1 MDWDIALIPGPINPD
16 ICFAL
21 DLTRPIACATF
32 NKFPSVVNLWSNFA
46 IYRIFV
52 YCFECLPYAGGITSE
67 WFCIES
73 SLFTLFM
80 SAGALSF
87 YWNRTTRN
95 ARRMF
100 HASLLYLP
108 VFMSGLLLHRLP
120 NSEHEFTVTDSDTH
134 VSLSFSKSS
143 LEVENTNHQIKP
155 RSNPVGSQA
164 RPPVAY
170 ASVAPFPFLPAPLY
184 VSPDP

>member
-1 MDWDIALIPGPINPD
+1 MKL
-16 ICFAL
+16 F
-21 DLTRPIACATF
+21 
-32 NKFPSVVNLWSNFA
+32 FPYSEFL
-46 IYRIFV
+46 V
-52 YCFECLPYAGGITSE
+52 YCFKFQPFAGGVTSE
-67 WFCIES
+67 WFCVES

-87 YWNRTTRN
+87 YRNRTTRN

-108 VFMSGLLLHRLP
+108 VFMAGLLVHRLP
-120 NSEHEFTVTDSDTH
+120 NGQHELTVTDSGTF
-134 VSLSFSKSS
+134 VAFSLSKSP
-143 LEVENTNHQIKP
+143 LQVENSNHQNKP
-155 RSNPVGSQA
+155 RSNHVGSQA

-184 VSPDP
+184 AFPDP